1 MQVKDLLDVIN
12 GYNSKKDDIF
22 DRSADILLTGIRNE
36 LDAIYHRGE
45 WAQMVDVTQFGI
57 IIRKI
62 SMNFKEF
69 EFDISDGYLMRFG
82 ETLSET
88 YEMITLQE
96 FIDIGEFHGEEIN
109 GFQDVSIRQLEPF
122 GKALKEKGIECF
134 ADTDNGCLV
143 VAINVA

>member
-1 MQVKDLLDVIN
+1 
-12 GYNSKKDDIF
+12 
-22 DRSADILLTGIRNE
+22 
-36 LDAIYHRGE
+36 
-45 WAQMVDVTQFGI
+45 
-57 IIRKI
+57 
-62 SMNFKEF
+62 MNFKEF
-69 EFDISDGYLMRFG
+69 EFDISNGYLMRFG

-96 FIDIGEFHGEEIN
+96 FIDIGEFYGEEIN